1 MQDLELAWETFE
13 FHSASTISEEIK
25 LTNHLTD
32 LNKSLDKKELA
43 STQEGYDKLIKRTN
57 NILKKIIESSNIIV
71 NTYIKQNS
79 SLEDLII
86 IYRDYSLHGVPIPLE
101 REVPSRYLL
110 ELKNTNATL
119 IEEIKVQTEKYK
131 RLLLDS

>member
-1 MQDLELAWETFE
+1 MLGFELAWETFE

-25 LTNHLTD
+25 LTNYLTD
-32 LNKSLDKKELA
+32 LNKSLDKKELV

-57 NILKKIIESSNIIV
+57 NILKKIIESSNIVV

-86 IYRDYSLHGVPIPLE
+86 IYRDHSLHGVPIPPE
-101 REVPSRYLL
+101 REVPTRYLL

-131 RLLLDS
+131 GLLLDS